1 MKHIHTL
8 IQDPLQLRKH
18 LLESALD
25 STQAMKSV
33 ETVKSM
39 ESDSTIFRKELR
51 LMMKTLK
58 SSVQKL
64 QTSLPPLPAEFT
76 ASLREVEP
84 ERKEIS
90 TLKERLSVR
99 ERQPM
104 TTLFAREHARE
115 ELDDIKERI
124 SSLKK
129 QRKI

>member
-18 LLESALD
+18 ILESALD

-39 ESDSTIFRKELR
+39 EQDSTVFRKELR

-58 SSVQKL
+58 SSIQKL
-64 QTSLPPLPAEFT
+64 QTALPPLPAEFNT
-76 ASLREVEP
+76 PTRESEP

-90 TLKERLSVR
+90 TIKERLPVR
-99 ERQPM
+99 EKQTM
-104 TTLFAREHARE
+104 TLFAREHVRE
-115 ELDDIKERI
+115 DLDDIKERI
-124 SSLKK
+124 SSLKR
-129 QRKI
+129 QRKV